1 MEMYGNGWKWMY
13 SQSQSGYSH
22 YIYLRCYMHLV
33 INGKVLLI
41 VLIGHI
47 APALK
52 GSLIQVKSRR
62 EDEHLAQLD
71 LIQLDLSENSF
82 FIGKRESEGE
92 NGGSVKFQIMK
103 NHYTT
108 VLVLLSNA
116 KKIFWDIYFIYFMLS
131 NVPI

>member
-1 MEMYGNGWKWMY
+1 MDGNGH
-13 SQSQSGYSH
+13 SQGTVII
-22 YIYLRCYMHLV
+22 YICGATC
-33 INGKVLLI
+33 IP
-41 VLIGHI
+41 LIGLT
-47 APALK
+47 APAALK
-52 GSLIQVKSRR
+52 GSLSQVKSRR

-71 LIQLDLSENSF
+71 LSENSF
-82 FIGKRESEGE
+82 FLLARVRVRESEGE

>member
-1 MEMYGNGWKWMY
+1 
-13 SQSQSGYSH
+13 
-22 YIYLRCYMHLV
+22 MHLV

-52 GSLIQVKSRR
+52 GSLSQVKSRR

-82 FIGKRESEGE
+82 LLARDHEESLYNSSCPAIKGQEDILGHFFT
-92 NGGSVKFQIMK
+92 STFSISPYIDISSTQI
-103 NHYTT
+103 
-108 VLVLLSNA
+108 SC
-116 KKIFWDIYFIYFMLS
+116 
-131 NVPI
+131 

>member
-1 MEMYGNGWKWMY
+1 MDGNGH
-13 SQSQSGYSH
+13 SQGTVII
-22 YIYLRCYMHLV
+22 YICGATC
-33 INGKVLLI
+33 IP
-41 VLIGHI
+41 LIGLT
-47 APALK
+47 APAALK
-52 GSLIQVKSRR
+52 GSLSQVKSRR

-71 LIQLDLSENSF
+71 LSENSF
-82 FIGKRESEGE
+82 FFIGKSESERESEGE

-108 VLVLLSNA
+108 VLVLLSKA